1 MKQRKKAKSRLMQ
14 EAHQM
19 AKDMFSSGLITL
31 ANMSEF
37 DALCLT
43 ETHELS
49 APKIKKIRIASG
61 VSQAV
66 FAKVLNV
73 SSAAIKQW
81 ERGERKPSGPALKL
95 LNLVEAKG
103 IQAIL

>member
-1 MKQRKKAKSRLMQ
+1 MKQNKLEQSILMK

-19 AKDMFSSGLITL
+19 ATDLFGSGIITL
-31 ANMSEF
+31 ATMNEF

-49 APKIKKIRIASG
+49 APKIKRIRISSG

-81 ERGERKPSGPALKL
+81 ERGERKPSGAALKL
-95 LNLVEAKG
+95 LNLVESKG
-103 IQAIL
+103 IHIIL

>member
-1 MKQRKKAKSRLMQ
+1 MKKSKSPKSRLMH

-19 AKDMFSSGLITL
+19 ANDLYESGMITL
-31 ANMSEF
+31 STLNEF

-49 APKIKKIRIASG
+49 APKIKKIRLASG

-73 SSAAIKQW
+73 SAAAIKQW
-81 ERGERKPSGPALKL
+81 ERGERKPSGSALKL

-103 IQAIL
+103 LEAIL

>member
-1 MKQRKKAKSRLMQ
+1 MH

-19 AKDMFSSGLITL
+19 ANDLYESGMITL
-31 ANMSEF
+31 STLNEF

-49 APKIKKIRIASG
+49 APKIKKIRLASG

-73 SSAAIKQW
+73 SAAAIKQW
-81 ERGERKPSGPALKL
+81 ERGERKPSGSALKL

-103 IQAIL
+103 LEAIL